1 MAEASVI
8 VIDDEVGIARLCKR
22 LLEREQ
28 FDVAAFTNPVE
39 GAESIKK
46 DSFDLLLVDIRMPE
60 MDGFK
65 VIDIARQYQPEIAVV
80 IMTGFGTL
88 ETAIRALRQ
97 GADGLILKPF
107 EEGGEL
113 VKTVQEAMLER
124 QRKKEIAR
132 LRAIRPLLD
141 MTEMMFSET
150 RREALLELILNA
162 IIGNMRCQHAAVYQ
176 RKPGENELKLIGK
189 RGSPLPEDNSRA
201 KAGLVG
207 RADHWN
213 VPIWV
218 NQEGPGDM
226 ELREVLNE
234 HGLGT
239 VICTPVARGE
249 GGLVFMAG
257 RDSGQEGFQLADL
270 ETFGLLARQADVAL
284 ENARLY
290 GELRAYVRQVEESQ
304 RALLQA
310 EKMSAVG
317 RLTASIAHEVNNPL
331 QAMSNCLH
339 LVGRDELAEEER
351 ENYLDLAQ
359 DELARLMKTVQR
371 MLDFY
376 RPSALDREQTDL
388 NELIRRVLTLLEKQ
402 LTNNNI
408 EVKTIFDDKLPPVVV
423 VSNQMQ
429 QVFFNLIINAMDAMP
444 DGGKLEIVTK
454 RDNINVEAYLQDSGV
469 GISAEIRDNIF
480 EPFMTTREDGTGLGL
495 SVSYGIL
502 TAHGGSL
509 ELVPAMG
516 KGTCFRV
523 SLPIEEA
530 K

>member
-1 MAEASVI
+1 
-8 VIDDEVGIARLCKR
+8 
-22 LLEREQ
+22 
-28 FDVAAFTNPVE
+28 
-39 GAESIKK
+39 
-46 DSFDLLLVDIRMPE
+46 
-60 MDGFK
+60 
-65 VIDIARQYQPEIAVV
+65 
-80 IMTGFGTL
+80 
-88 ETAIRALRQ
+88 
-97 GADGLILKPF
+97 
-107 EEGGEL
+107 
-113 VKTVQEAMLER
+113 
-124 QRKKEIAR
+124 
-132 LRAIRPLLD
+132 
-141 MTEMMFSET
+141 
-150 RREALLELILNA
+150 
-162 IIGNMRCQHAAVYQ
+162 MRCQHAAVYQ
-176 RKPGENELKLIGK
+176 RNPGENELKLVGK
-189 RGSPLPEDNSRA
+189 FGSPLPEDNSRA
-201 KAGLVG
+201 SAGLVG
-207 RADHWN
+207 RADHWS

-218 NQEGPGDM
+218 NQEGPGDE
-226 ELREVLNE
+226 ELRQVLND

-249 GGLVFMAG
+249 GGLVFMAA

-339 LVGRDELAEEER
+339 LVGRDELEEGER
-351 ENYLDLAQ
+351 ESYLKLAQ
-359 DELARLMKTVQR
+359 EELDRLMKTVQR

-376 RPSALDREQTDL
+376 RPGALNREQTDL
-388 NELIRRVLTLLEKQ
+388 NELINRVLTLLEKQ
-402 LTNNNI
+402 LLNKNI
-408 EVKTIFDDKLPPVVV
+408 EVKTNFDNKLPSVIV

-429 QVFFNLIINAMDAMP
+429 QVFFNLIINAMEAMP
-444 DGGKLEIVTK
+444 DGGKLEITTK
-454 RDNINVEAYLQDSGV
+454 RDKINVEAYLQDNGV
-469 GISAEIRDNIF
+469 GISPEIRNNIF

-502 TAHGGSL
+502 TAHGGNL
-509 ELVPAMG
+509 ELVPGKG